1 MVTGC
6 AEAISSSRNI
16 GINEAVVG
24 LGSFAG
30 LFVSEWFMRR
40 MNNDALMYAVGAV
53 ALLLSATA
61 QWFVIGNPAK
71 AGTKDTIP

>member
-1 MVTGC
+1 
-6 AEAISSSRNI
+6 
-16 GINEAVVG
+16 
-24 LGSFAG
+24 
-30 LFVSEWFMRR
+30 MRR